1 MKKFILSLSAI
12 ICFTLSI
19 NSQSLISVLNSPVLD
34 KDVNRVE
41 LDIENSIIKWEGS
54 NLFKINKH
62 NGTVK
67 FKNGHVLKKYGNI
80 LSGEFIIEMESILN
94 TDGKHNEMLV
104 NHLKDEDFFDVKKYP
119 NAKLQISKV
128 IYESNNSVSVIANLT
143 IKGITREIQFNP
155 EFKVI
160 DKNEVM
166 VSKFTIDRT
175 LWGINYESKG
185 TLGAVKDDIISD
197 TIEFEVI
204 VQWPFIDK
212 C

>member
-1 MKKFILSLSAI
+1 MQKIILSLSAI

-34 KDVNRVE
+34 RDVNRVE
-41 LDIENSIIKWEGS
+41 LDIKSSIVKWEGS

-67 FKNGHVLKKYGNI
+67 FKNGHVLKKNGNI
-80 LSGEFIIEMESILN
+80 LGGEFIIEMASIVN

-119 NAKLQISKV
+119 NAKLQINNV
-128 IYESNNSVSVIANLT
+128 IYESNDSVRIIANLI
-143 IKGITREIQFNP
+143 IKGITKEIQFKPKFN
-155 EFKVI
+155 VI
-160 DKNEVM
+160 DKKEVM
-166 VSKFTIDRT
+166 TSKFTIDRT

-185 TLGAVKDDIISD
+185 TLGVVKDDIISD
-197 TIEFEVI
+197 TIELEVI
-204 VQWPFIDK
+204 VQWPFIDQ